1 MLTLLAEQRRDDN
14 AKRRKIENNAR
25 INSQVIHR
33 RESATDGKTSTLS
46 FLKEADTML
55 SAPFL
60 GIVVSQPG
68 ETSTE
73 NTNRTNY
80 QPTHDRGPSCQANL
94 ANKSAATAI
103 KSQLLSSQP
112 STLLKDG
119 EDKHDEYNT
128 KSVTCFS
135 KSSPDSLSIPTGVP
149 QKRKA
154 NDITINTPT
163 LPVPNETK
171 GAEGEPNL
179 DTVRL
184 WEPGYRDRYYEQ
196 KFGKGPNDLAFRQ
209 KVAADYVEGLCW
221 VLLYYFQGCP
231 SWTWFYPHHYAPF
244 AADFEDLN
252 SLEMKFIKGKPFK
265 PFEQLMGVLPA
276 ASKHNLPLPFQE
288 LMTNPNSEIIDFYPE
303 DFPIDLNGK
312 KFAWQGVV
320 LLPFIEEKRLLDAI
334 AKLYPKLSA
343 VDHARNGVGKES
355 LHMSDQHPLYNDLA
369 TRFYSKRG
377 DTYVS

>member
-1 MLTLLAEQRRDDN
+1 M
-14 AKRRKIENNAR
+14 K
-25 INSQVIHR
+25 
-33 RESATDGKTSTLS
+33 G
-46 FLKEADTML
+46 DTMP
-55 SAPFL
+55 SAPVP
-60 GIVVSQPG
+60 GIPVFRPG
-68 ETSTE
+68 ELSTE
-73 NTNRTNY
+73 DTKRLNYNLILNRGAI
-80 QPTHDRGPSCQANL
+80 HQANL

-103 KSQLLSSQP
+103 KSQLLSGESSTP
-112 STLLKDG
+112 SGDAINLQGKD
-119 EDKHDEYNT
+119 DESNA
-128 KSVTCFS
+128 KPVTCF
-135 KSSPDSLSIPTGVP
+135 PDSSSIPNATSM
-149 QKRKA
+149 KRKVD
-154 NDITINTPT
+154 DITP
-163 LPVPNETK
+163 PVLNEPK
-171 GAEGEPNL
+171 GADGEPNL

-196 KFGKGPNDLAFRQ
+196 KFGKDPNDLAFRR

-244 AADFEDLN
+244 AADFEDLS
-252 SLEMKFIKGKPFK
+252 SLEVKFIKGKPFK

-276 ASKHNLPLPFQE
+276 ASKHNLPLPFHD

-320 LLPFIEEKRLLDAI
+320 LLPFIEEKRLLNAI
-334 AKLYPKLSA
+334 AKIYPEVSA

-369 TRFYSKRG
+369 TRFYSKRE
-377 DTYVS
+377 DTGVSLLQIYAILDMS